1 MIKIEETVAR
11 TKHLKNLQK
20 RSLAISSSSVGDVPR
35 DDYMASRATFN
46 ATFRCGDIV
55 AEFCM
60 LLSTLFR
67 VAYRCVKNCFVKHEL
82 KIGVKRKK
90 NRLIQHH
97 LMLSQ

>member
-60 LLSTLFR
+60 LQSTLSR
-67 VAYRCVKNCFVKHEL
+67 VAYRCRNKVALKVGSFVKHEL
-82 KIGVKRKK
+82 KIGVKKT
-90 NRLIQHH
+90 
-97 LMLSQ
+97 

>member
-1 MIKIEETVAR
+1 MIKIEKTVAR

-60 LLSTLFR
+60 LQSTLSR
-67 VAYRCVKNCFVKHEL
+67 VAYRCRNKVALKVASFVKHEL
-82 KIGVKRKK
+82 KIGVQKT
-90 NRLIQHH
+90 
-97 LMLSQ
+97 